1 MLSLTSSRV
10 GRTSGAEKFRSS
22 AKKGFFNS
30 ITKLTCHPVQRTS
43 ADEGYRKAL
52 DVLRTA
58 EQPMTATD
66 IAWAVMAAADVK
78 TDDKKAVQILG
89 QGIQASL
96 RNHAGKGVQ
105 QVNEGIPARWELRA
119 SPSD

>member
-1 MLSLTSSRV
+1 M
-10 GRTSGAEKFRSS
+10 
-22 AKKGFFNS
+22 
-30 ITKLTCHPVQRTS
+30 VQTRHTLQ
-43 ADEGYRKAL
+43 EGL

-105 QVNEGIPARWELRA
+105 QVNEGIPARWQLRA
-119 SPSD
+119 SA

>member
-1 MLSLTSSRV
+1 VKRRQANRWFKRGTLYT
-10 GRTSGAEKFRSS
+10 
-22 AKKGFFNS
+22 
-30 ITKLTCHPVQRTS
+30 
-43 ADEGYRKAL
+43 KAL

-58 EQPMTATD
+58 EQPMTATN

-119 SPSD
+119 SPSG

>member
-22 AKKGFFNS
+22 AKKGFFKS
-30 ITKLTCHPVQRTS
+30 IGTKLTCHPVQRTS

-78 TDDKKAVQILG
+78 TADKKAVQMLG

-96 RNHAGKGVQ
+96 RNHPGKGAQ
-105 QVNEGIPARWELRA
+105 QVPAEGRVART
-119 SPSD
+119 